1 MLVYALDRREPEK
14 RERAREVLRL
24 VVGAAAAPAPRLCSE
39 IPYKRRWRVCSA
51 SSPGSAQ
58 RARTTRSRDSIQ
70 AFRIEAFRRASGSLS
85 AARDAS
91 AEPPIREVAGSRVER
106 VPIIPSLHFYL

>member
-14 RERAREVLRL
+14 RERAREVLQL
-24 VVGAAAAPAPRLCSE
+24 IGGAGTPAPLRDPLQTPVEDLQRQFTRLCPE
-39 IPYKRRWRVCSA
+39 
-51 SSPGSAQ
+51 

-91 AEPPIREVAGSRVER
+91 AEPPIREVVGSRVER